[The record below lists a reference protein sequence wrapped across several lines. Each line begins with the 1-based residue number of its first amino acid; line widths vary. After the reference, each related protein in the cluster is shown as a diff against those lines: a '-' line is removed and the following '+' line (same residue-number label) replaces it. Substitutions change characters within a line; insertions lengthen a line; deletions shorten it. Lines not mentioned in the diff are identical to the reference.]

1 VVAEAAVKAEKALPL
16 VALAIVAVAAAF
28 GLASS
33 LALLHANW
41 TAWYGPAE
49 HGYVVLAASL
59 WLALT
64 AWRANPPAALRP
76 DWWALLPLGTLVLLL
91 LGLELVFIN
100 NARLLLLPP
109 LLLATVALVFGRDAA
124 KRLVWPALFLYFA
137 LPQWAV
143 LNAFLQNLT
152 TTAVTYAVRWTG
164 VPAFVDGNF
173 VHLPSGTFEIASGCS
188 GLNYLQAGTALAAFH
203 GLLSLSTWRSR
214 LALLAVSAGVAI
226 AFNWVRVYAVILVG
240 HLSEMQHY
248 LITNE
253 HHTFG
258 WVLFMVAMVPV
269 YLLAARLERL
279 EAALADARS
288 PRAHVF
294 SPASR
299 LVVPAA
305 FAAATLLL
313 LPPAVMPAASHYS
326 NAAAA
331 LPSGLGDETRGAVT
345 SGWSPVFANAN
356 EDLASFNAGSPAVEA
371 YRAVY
376 AHQDGDHRL
385 LRPGNDFLGSGFQLH
400 EQRRR
405 TVELADGATLKLTE
419 YRGTLRQRRRV
430 VWAWYW
436 VAGTQVAGGFGAR
449 LAGLRALLHGRRDGV
464 AIAVAADCVPD
475 CEAAV
480 GRLVTFVQRHER
492 QLRWP

>member
-1 VVAEAAVKAEKALPL
+1 VSADKVLAV
-16 VALAIVAVAAAF
+16 VALAIVAGAAAL

-33 LALLHANW
+33 LALLHSNW

-49 HGYVVLAASL
+49 HGYLVLAASL

-64 AWRANPPAALRP
+64 TWQANPPAALRP

-143 LNAFLQNLT
+143 LNGFLQNLT

-214 LALLAVSAGVAI
+214 LVVLAAAAGVAV
-226 AFNWVRVYAVILVG
+226 AFNWIRVYAVILVG

-258 WVLFMVAMVPV
+258 WVLFMAAMVPV
-269 YLLAARLERL
+269 YLFAARVERQ
-279 EAALADARS
+279 EPVTAQSPGSRADVL
-288 PRAHVF
+288 P
-294 SPASR
+294 PPSR

-305 FAAATLLL
+305 ITAAALLL
-313 LPPAVMPAASHYS
+313 LPTAMMPASAID
-326 NAAAA
+326 APPETKLPAA
-331 LPSGLGDETRGAVT
+331 LGSEARGPVS
-345 SGWSPVFANAN
+345 SGWSPVFANSL
-356 EDLASFNAGSPAVEA
+356 EDSAAYHGDSPAVEV

-376 AHQDGDHRL
+376 PQQDSDHRL
-385 LRPGNDFLGSGFQLH
+385 LSPGNNFLGAGFRLLE
-400 EQRRR
+400 EQRRS
-405 TVELADGATLKLTE
+405 VALGDGATLELTE
-419 YRGTLRQRRRV
+419 YRGTLQQRPRV

-436 VAGTQVAGGFGAR
+436 VAGARVAGGLEGRVAN
-449 LAGLRALLHGRRDGV
+449 LRGLLHGRRDGL
-464 AIAVAADCVPD
+464 AIAVAADCVPE
-475 CEAAV
+475 CNAAV
-480 GRLVTFVQRHER
+480 TRLRAFLAYHEPA
-492 QLRWP
+492 LRWP